1 MGMVLLCVCMITCI
15 GVSIWLWY
23 LLCLW
28 MPTLIDTGMVM
39 DRYSIL
45 NVITLDVS
53 LTTYVGYGYALWLL
67 WVLVF
72 VLVLYL
78 VVFLSAIFWS
88 SYDYGSMSDAVVC
101 ASMYMLLYVLQLCMV
116 LVDLSLVTPLKVFLL
131 IALLCLVGFYMPS
144 MYPLVYSML
153 FLSWIHGFFSMSV
166 WCLLMYSVLSF
177 TVLTESW

>member
-1 MGMVLLCVCMITCI
+1 
-15 GVSIWLWY
+15 
-23 LLCLW
+23 
-28 MPTLIDTGMVM
+28 
-39 DRYSIL
+39 
-45 NVITLDVS
+45 
-53 LTTYVGYGYALWLL
+53 
-67 WVLVF
+67 
-72 VLVLYL
+72 VLYL

-153 FLSWIHGFFSMSV
+153 LISRSV
-166 WCLLMYSVLSF
+166 
-177 TVLTESW
+177 